1 MRERKQIV
9 FLTVILC
16 ALVVLFGLVETVKAA
31 EPIKMGVISAWDFI
45 WWPWGETWRGDGNQ
59 GHKFSEI
66 NSGRPE

>member
-45 WWPWGETWRGDGNQ
+45 GGHGAKRGAEMAVRD
-59 GHKFSEI
+59 I
-66 NSGRPE
+66 NSAGGYWAAK